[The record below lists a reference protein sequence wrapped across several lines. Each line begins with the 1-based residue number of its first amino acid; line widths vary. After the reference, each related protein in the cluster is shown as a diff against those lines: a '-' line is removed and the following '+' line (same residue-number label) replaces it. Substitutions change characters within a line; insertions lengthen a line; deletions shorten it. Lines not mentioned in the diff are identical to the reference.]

1 MLNLHAILPRSRAN
15 GPGVR
20 TVLWFQ
26 GCPLHCRGCFNPGTH
41 AFDSTLPTEPDALL
55 ARLVAER
62 HAIEGI
68 TVSGGEPLSQAAGLL
83 HLLQGLRSTSD
94 LSVILFSGYRR
105 SEIERQPLG
114 STILAAVDVLVD
126 GRYVEERRLAR
137 GLRGSSNQVIHLLTD
152 RYRREDLERTPV
164 AEAVID
170 AAGNVVFSGVRP
182 PRLSVAYDA

>member
-105 SEIERQPLG
+105 SKIEHQSLG
-114 STILAAVDVLVD
+114 SAIVSHVDVLVD
-126 GRYVEERRLAR
+126 GPYVEERRLAR
-137 GLRGSSNQVIHLLTD
+137 GLRGSSNYLCTD
-152 RYRREDLERTPV
+152 RYCREDLERTLV

-170 AAGNVVFSGVRP
+170 AAGKVVFSGVRP
-182 PRLSVAYDA
+182 PRPGANV